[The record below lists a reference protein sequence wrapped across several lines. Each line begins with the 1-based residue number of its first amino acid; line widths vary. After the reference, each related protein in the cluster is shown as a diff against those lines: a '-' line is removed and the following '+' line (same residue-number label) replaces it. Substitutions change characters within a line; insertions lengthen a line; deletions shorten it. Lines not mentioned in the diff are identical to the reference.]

1 MNTPQNDQ
9 QRVQLEQR
17 IAGLFHLLQRFENLQ
32 QQKEAVYQRHAHLY
46 TPYKPKWRA
55 GMYWLW
61 VLLGTIALT
70 IIVAMIFFG
79 AMSAWSSTYQSDS
92 SAQPPVSVAALFLT
106 PLPVALILAGVLVAV
121 RNGRVP
127 AKNAQIEAA
136 NQATA
141 QQIAQLAA
149 PEVGP
154 IDAQLAAARKEYREN
169 YNGWWPEKYLN
180 TVDVGACWHI
190 VHDRHVST
198 IQEAVKELIE
208 DQHKQAVLDMHAAQ
222 IAEQQ
227 RATRVA
233 QVNGVINASMQ
244 GAMIGTMID
253 QGNKTRA
260 AMNAPVT
267 VRLKK

>member
-1 MNTPQNDQ
+1 MNTQP
-9 QRVQLEQR
+9 RAQLEQR
-17 IAGLFHLLQRFENLQ
+17 IAGLFHLLQRFESLQ
-32 QQKEAVYQRHAHLY
+32 QQKEAAYQRHAHLY
-46 TPYKPKWRA
+46 TPYISKWRA

-61 VLLGTIALT
+61 VLIGTIALT

-79 AMSAWSSTYQSDS
+79 AMSAWSNAYQSDS
-92 SAQPPVSVAALFLT
+92 SAQPPVGVAALFLT
-106 PLPVALILAGVLVAV
+106 PLPVALILAGALVAV

-136 NQATA
+136 NQAAA
-141 QQIAQLAA
+141 QRIAQLAA

-169 YNGWWPEKYLN
+169 YNGWFPEKYRN
-180 TVDVGACWHI
+180 SVDVGACWHI
-190 VHDRHVST
+190 VHDGRAST
-198 IQEAVKELIE
+198 VQEAVNALIE
-208 DQHKQAVLDMHAAQ
+208 DQRHQAILDMHAAQ

>member
-1 MNTPQNDQ
+1 MSTSHDETA
-9 QRVQLEQR
+9 RAQLEQR
-17 IAGLFHLLQRFENLQ
+17 LAGLFHLLQSFENLQ
-32 QQKEAVYQRHAHLY
+32 QQKETAYQRHAHLY
-46 TPYKPKWRA
+46 TRYASKWRA

-61 VLLGTIALT
+61 VLIGTIALT

-79 AMSAWSSTYQSDS
+79 AMSAWSNTYQNDA
-92 SAQPPVSVAALFLT
+92 SAQPPVGMAALFLT
-106 PLPVALILAGVLVAV
+106 PLPLALILAGVLVAV
-121 RNGRVP
+121 RNVRVP

-136 NQATA
+136 NQITA
-141 QQIAQLAA
+141 ERIAELAA

-154 IDAQLAAARKEYREN
+154 IDAQIAAARKEYREN
-169 YNGWWPEKYLN
+169 YNGWFPEKYRN
-180 TVDVGACWHI
+180 SVDVGACWNI
-190 VHDRHVST
+190 VHAHRAFTV
-198 IQEAVKELIE
+198 QEAVNALIE

-260 AMNAPVT
+260 TIVT
-267 VRLKK
+267 GRYHK